1 MAGNGQHAVA
11 LREHAW
17 LIALLAAH
25 GVVVLAAA
33 VAVGRF
39 PGSLE
44 ATRACL
50 DAMAVIIPVVLLSS
64 ATYAAARNAGGPLQ
78 GIRQWYSDW
87 AARHRT
93 SAIISCVALPA
104 LMSIFLLGKNL
115 IPFIHPFSWD
125 VPLAELDRLL
135 HGGHPWELLQPVLGH
150 PRITQAISRI
160 YLLWFVLLF
169 GAWGVWALT
178 SHPERMRFL
187 ISYVL
192 CWILLGNLAAA
203 VFSSAGPVFYAEV
216 TGDSETFGNLM
227 RYLHT
232 VDSQSPLPSMEIR
245 DRLWRAYLGSTGD
258 MASGISAMPSLHV
271 AIVTLCAIS
280 GWYVNRLVG
289 GLMTLFAI
297 VIFIGSIHLGWHYAI
312 DGYASA
318 LATAAIWIAVGRLLR
333 WSGASQP
340 APTADCPA

>member
-17 LIALLAAH
+17 LIMLLAAH
-25 GVVVLAAA
+25 GVIVFAAA
-33 VAVGRF
+33 IVVGRF
-39 PGSLE
+39 PGSFE

-78 GIRQWYSDW
+78 GIRQWYSNW

-203 VFSSAGPVFYAEV
+203 AFSSAGPVFYAEV